1 MEKRELLFFEKEDFY
16 DYKELKQEE
25 GFRIVSITDFLR
37 NINDDYFFDS
47 FDHSSE
53 IVDISPLAIGYKDVQ
68 FLGEQIID
76 KFHNYETV
84 FIADKRYKEVL
95 QYELRYRFL
104 LFSDIE
110 ILIDKDEKSD
120 NGVANNNAL
129 SRKHKKIIDLDDYE
143 LSSFLEK
150 FRENLYGHEKFK
162 DDFHDL
168 VNNFR
173 IFNRL
178 GEHKILSLFL
188 MGESGVGKTEVA
200 RILYKCLGGKTKLAK
215 VNFGNYS
222 SEFSLSSLIGSARG
236 YIGSDDGEI
245 FIRVRDSDVGVILI
259 DEFEKSNATL
269 FNYFLDVLE
278 SGKIISSLTEEIDL
292 NGFII
297 VFTSN
302 ISKENFVNKISPEL
316 RSRFDYKGLF
326 TLLYNEDKLKFV
338 EFRLNDI
345 IRKYNLTFE
354 DKLAPEILDY
364 FLIQID
370 VEKFNNMRDLNKK
383 IKRVFVDYLLT
394 QQYEDYEIIEEGK
407 TRYNYVKRLLNLFS
421 Q

>member
-1 MEKRELLFFEKEDFY
+1 MKKELLFFEKDDFY
-16 DYKELKQEE
+16 DYKELKQSE
-25 GFRIVSITDFLR
+25 GYLIVSISDYLKDIGNSALFDNFDFTTT
-37 NINDDYFFDS
+37 I
-47 FDHSSE
+47 
-53 IVDISPLAIGYKDVQ
+53 IDISALASGYKEIQ
-68 FLGEQIID
+68 YIAEQLLD
-76 KFHNYETV
+76 KFYQFETV
-84 FIADKRYKEVL
+84 FIAEKRYEEL
-95 QYELRYRFL
+95 LRHELRYCFTSFGDVEFGEKPERLNKKKSQQSFL
-104 LFSDIE
+104 PL
-110 ILIDKDEKSD
+110 
-120 NGVANNNAL
+120 
-129 SRKHKKIIDLDDYE
+129 RKHKKIIDLDDNE
-143 LSSFLEK
+143 LGVFFSE
-150 FRENLYGHEKFK
+150 FRQHLYGHEKFK
-162 DDFHDL
+162 DDFSEL
-168 VNNFR
+168 VNNFKV
-173 IFNRL
+173 FNRL

-200 RILYKCLGGKTKLAK
+200 RTIYKCLGGKKKLAK

-245 FIRVRDSDVGVILI
+245 FIRVRDSDIGIILI

-278 SGKIISSLTEEIDL
+278 SGKIISSLADEIDL

-302 ISKENFVNKISPEL
+302 ISKEDFTHKISPEL

-354 DKLAPEILDY
+354 PQLPQNLLEH
-364 FLIQID
+364 FLVKID
-370 VEKFNNMRDLNKK
+370 VSKFNNMRDLNKK
-383 IKRVFVDYLLT
+383 IKRVFVDYVLK
-394 QQYEDYEIIEEGK
+394 QQYQDYEIIEDGK
-407 TRYNYVKRLLNLFS
+407 VKYSYAKRLLNIFK
-421 Q
+421 